1 MQRIMLKSKIH
12 RAKVTNTSVE
22 YEGSITVDEELL
34 EAVNIIPFEQ
44 VQVYNVSNGARFTT
58 YAIKGERHS
67 GVICVNGAAARRAD
81 IGHHVIIAGYANI
94 NEKDISDF
102 KPKVVIVNEQNKI
115 IKTK

>member
-12 RAKVTNTSVE
+12 RAKVTNTSIE
-22 YEGSITVDEELL
+22 YEGSITIDEELL

-44 VQVYNVSNGARFTT
+44 VQVYNISNGARFTT
-58 YAIKGERHS
+58 YVIKGGHS
-67 GVICVNGAAARRAD
+67 GGICVNGAAARLAD
-81 IGHHVIIAGYANI
+81 IGHHIIIASYANI
-94 NEKDISDF
+94 NETDIPAF